1 MRGTL
6 AETLVGLRLMH
17 VTVLVRT
24 GARRQ
29 IAGLVEYPASRH
41 EHVAGAVDQ
50 AITGAGRVLA
60 VAGVVAVE
68 RPVAAKIAVVGRGR
82 SVSTPRMAILARGGG

>member
-17 VTVLVRT
+17 VAVLVRT
-24 GARRQ
+24 AARRQ
-29 IAGLVEYPASRH
+29 IAGLVEYAASRH

-50 AITGAGRVLA
+50 TVTGAGHVLA
-60 VAGVVAVE
+60 VAG
-68 RPVAAKIAVVGRGR
+68 
-82 SVSTPRMAILARGGG
+82 